1 MPSLFS
7 LLVILGVLFLF
18 SAFFSASEAALI
30 SINKVRLRH
39 MMEKKKRG
47 AHRVYG
53 LISRMDKLIATILV
67 GNNLVN
73 TGLTAIATVIL
84 TNIWGEGT
92 QGLVLTTLV
101 ISVVLIIFGDLVPK
115 TMATGQPEVVAFLT
129 RHLISFFIL
138 IFSPVT
144 RLLTLVSNGFIR
156 LLGGNP
162 YHRSP
167 IATEEEIKMMITIGK
182 EEGFYGENE
191 KKMLE
196 RIFHFDDTEVRDV
209 MTPLEKM
216 TAIPVD
222 IDIEELERV
231 LMEEGHNRIPVYQDT
246 RANIIGVIY
255 VRDLLYLFRNSS
267 LIHLSD
273 LMSAPFFVPPHL
285 KVAELLKEFQR
296 RKIQIAIVQD
306 TQTKRATGLVTLEDL
321 IEEIVGEI
329 EEVEPPP
336 LKGHP

>member
-1 MPSLFS
+1 MPSLFT

-30 SINKVRLRH
+30 SLNKVRLRH
-39 MMEKKKRG
+39 MLENKKRG
-47 AHRVYG
+47 ARRVYG
-53 LISRMDKLIATILV
+53 FVSRLDRFIATVLV
-67 GNNLVN
+67 GNNVVN
-73 TGLTAIATVIL
+73 TAIAAIATIIFTQL
-84 TNIWGEGT
+84 FGT
-92 QGLVLTTLV
+92 GKGLVIATFVTSV
-101 ISVVLIIFGDLVPK
+101 ILIIFCDLVPK
-115 TMATGQPEVVAFLT
+115 TLATGHPEGTSFLV
-129 RHLISFFIL
+129 RHLVSFFMF
-138 IFSPVT
+138 IFSPVAA
-144 RLLTLVSNGFIR
+144 LLTAVSNGFIK

-167 IATEEEIKMMITIGK
+167 LATEEEIKMMISIGK

-191 KKMLE
+191 KKMIE

-216 TAIPVD
+216 VSIPVD
-222 IDIEELERV
+222 MDIEELERV
-231 LMEEGHNRIPVYQDT
+231 LMEEGHNRIPVHKDT
-246 RANIIGVIY
+246 PANIVGVIY
-255 VRDLLYLFRNSS
+255 VRDLLYLFKNSS

-306 TQTKRATGLVTLEDL
+306 THTKRATGLVTLEDL

-336 LKGHP
+336 LKGLP